1 MLINLTMVI
10 ISQPLL
16 ASKYHAVHFYIN
28 YYFVSHTLTELEMGN
43 NAERTLKTM
52 RVEGSTRKSKDTEG
66 YQFSAK
72 SFRAQLRFA
81 DCKKKK
87 SQYKRVNLDQIHTIQ
102 QRKEKRG
109 SRKPQKADFLTV
121 PPGRSENGFPGP
133 ESQGWGRSNP
143 ATTFATPPTAGPGKS
158 KLSTGLARPPKA
170 RKRPRDQRNREAPD
184 PREEGLQK
192 GGARAAEV
200 GRATQGG
207 SADGDPILRP
217 RRGKDRGS

>member
-87 SQYKRVNLDQIHTIQ
+87 ISVQKSKFRPNPYHSA
-102 QRKEKRG
+102 EKGETRF
-109 SRKPQKADFLTV
+109 QKAT
-121 PPGRSENGFPGP
+121 
-133 ESQGWGRSNP
+133 ESRFFDG
-143 ATTFATPPTAGPGKS
+143 TTGK
-158 KLSTGLARPPKA
+158 
-170 RKRPRDQRNREAPD
+170 
-184 PREEGLQK
+184 
-192 GGARAAEV
+192 V
-200 GRATQGG
+200 
-207 SADGDPILRP
+207 
-217 RRGKDRGS
+217 